1 MSRLNLVFVWLR
13 ESEHVEK
20 GKVHFQV
27 AGESHHAETS
37 LMHARSQTSLSTL
50 QVSKGILPPTT
61 VPLCC
66 ASVYNVCVCVHL
78 SVYTNVWMDNHTQI
92 MLPLTIIHR
101 PNFPG
106 LLKPPPSL
114 QWKLVWEKMKDRS
127 DFHAP
132 RWRLEERRF
141 TTPL

>member
-1 MSRLNLVFVWLR
+1 MQKRPSCMLNRKQAFLHRRFQR
-13 ESEHVEK
+13 ESYHPPLF
-20 GKVHFQV
+20 HFVVQV
-27 AGESHHAETS
+27 FI
-37 LMHARSQTSLSTL
+37 M
-50 QVSKGILPPTT
+50 
-61 VPLCC
+61 
-66 ASVYNVCVCVHL
+66 CVCVHL

-132 RWRLEERRF
+132 R
-141 TTPL
+141 